1 MKHSNGAS
9 RALLH
14 RALLHLPP
22 ETAHNVVLALLQVV
36 EGTPFG
42 DGFLRRSL
50 APKVDRRLEQNLLGL
65 RFSNPIGLAAG
76 FDKDGKAVAGMAAL
90 GFGWIEVG
98 TVTPRPQ
105 RGNPRPRLFRHVEA
119 ESLENRMGF
128 NNAGQS
134 RLRRRLARAYP
145 AAVPLGVNIGK
156 NRDTPN
162 DRAQED
168 YLSLVEALGGLC
180 DYLVVN
186 ISSPNTPGLRD
197 LQIRGFLEGL
207 IRAARGVTDKPLM
220 VKLSPDLEVTEA
232 IDLARGAVEAGAAGL
247 VLTNTTTD
255 SWLLPS
261 SGGGGLSGRVL
272 KEKSFAMLKGI
283 ATELYGDCLLVSVG
297 GIDSGREVYRRL
309 RAGASLVQVYT
320 ALVYRGPSLVRR
332 IAAELTE
339 LLDRDGL
346 GSVAEAVGLDCR
358 ESALKGRMP

>member
-1 MKHSNGAS
+1 MKDSNGAS

-22 ETAHNVVLALLQVV
+22 ETAHNVVLALLQVA
-36 EGTPFG
+36 EGTPYA

-50 APKVDRRLEQNLLGL
+50 APKADRRLEQELLGL
-65 RFSNPIGLAAG
+65 RFSHPIGLAAG
-76 FDKDGKAVAGMAAL
+76 FDKDGQAVAGMAAL

-105 RGNPRPRLFRHVEA
+105 RGNPRPRLFRYVEA

-134 RLRRRLARAYP
+134 RVRRRLARTYP

-162 DRAQED
+162 DRAKED
-168 YLSLVEALGGLC
+168 YLSLVRALGELS

-186 ISSPNTPGLRD
+186 VSSPNTPGLRD
-197 LQIRGFLEGL
+197 LQSRDFLEELIRG
-207 IRAARGVTDKPLM
+207 ARGVTDRPLM
-220 VKLSPDLEVTEA
+220 VKLSPDLEIARAV
-232 IDLARGAVEAGAAGL
+232 DLARGAVEAGATGL

-255 SWLLPS
+255 SSLLPA

-272 KEKSFAMLKGI
+272 KEKSFAMLRGVAK
-283 ATELYGDCLLVSVG
+283 ELFGDCLLVSVG

-332 IAAELTE
+332 IAAELTK

-346 GSVAEAVGLDCR
+346 ASVAEAVGVDCR
-358 ESALKGRMP
+358 EEL

>member
-1 MKHSNGAS
+1 MKDSNGAS
-9 RALLH
+9 RALFH

-22 ETAHNVVLALLQVV
+22 ETAHNVVLALLQLV
-36 EGTPFG
+36 ESTPFG
-42 DGFLRRSL
+42 DGLLRRGL
-50 APKVDRRLEQNLLGL
+50 APKTDQRLEQKLLGL

-76 FDKDGKAVAGMAAL
+76 FDKDAKAVSGMAAL

-134 RLRRRLARAYP
+134 RLRKRLARTYP
-145 AAVPLGVNIGK
+145 APVPLGVNIGK

-168 YLSLVEALGGLC
+168 YLSLVRAVGELC

-186 ISSPNTPGLRD
+186 VSSPNTPGLRD
-197 LQIRGFLEGL
+197 LQIRGFLEEV
-207 IRAARGVTDKPLM
+207 IRDARGITDRPIM
-220 VKLSPDLEVTEA
+220 VKLSPDLEIAQA
-232 IDLARGAVEAGAAGL
+232 IDLAQGAVGAGATGL

-255 SWLLPS
+255 RSLLPAS
-261 SGGGGLSGRVL
+261 RGGGLSGRVL
-272 KEKSFAMLKGI
+272 KEKSFAMLRGVAK
-283 ATELYGDCLLVSVG
+283 ELFGDCLLVSVG
-297 GIDSGREVYRRL
+297 GIDSGREAYRRL

-320 ALVYRGPSLVRR
+320 AMVYRGPSLVRR
-332 IAAELTE
+332 MAAELTE

-346 GSVAEAVGLDCR
+346 GSVAEAVGMDCR
-358 ESALKGRMP
+358 